1 MSFSFSVNLYNA
13 INLYSG
19 DTYYYY
25 EEIGYRILRYN
36 AYVKDLRSSLCYR
49 NENNKVCFGLPSSDV
64 IEVRMQ
70 SSITWRESILR
81 VRVFLSDGLLGG

>member
-25 EEIGYRILRYN
+25 GEINYRISRYN
-36 AYVKDLRSSLCYR
+36 VCVEDLRNNLYYR
-49 NENNKVCFGLPSSDV
+49 NKNNKFYFKSPSSGV
-64 IEVRMQ
+64 MEVRMQ
-70 SSITWRESILR
+70 PNITWRESILYI
-81 VRVFLSDGLLGG
+81 